1 MNDDGR
7 SLVHVWLYM
16 YVRICTC
23 SYEATAITHEPNT
36 TTITDEEPVDGK
48 YSAFSTCSKNCGGGF
63 QLRVCASAPIN
74 GGKPCPSMVETQSCN
89 TRACPPGTFFWLF
102 VFMHGYAYMYNSLS
116 LAEHLSTNKLK
127 CPNGL

>member
-74 GGKPCPSMVETQSCN
+74 GGKPCPSMVETRSCN
-89 TRACPPGTFFWLF
+89 TGACSTGTFVAVRIHAPLYINTH
-102 VFMHGYAYMYNSLS
+102 VRVVHIVSYIYA
-116 LAEHLSTNKLK
+116 
-127 CPNGL
+127 